1 VYGQSRYV
9 CQLGYPLLIPS
20 TVAPESPFERLR
32 SSGGYIFVVEVPW
45 GRASDPAG
53 VAPEPLEE
61 FLTPS
66 RVISP
71 NVQKRCRHMWWKVL
85 IGLFCAGVSTYSR

>member
-1 VYGQSRYV
+1 
-9 CQLGYPLLIPS
+9 
-20 TVAPESPFERLR
+20 
-32 SSGGYIFVVEVPW
+32 VVEFPW

-61 FLTPS
+61 FLTSS

-71 NVQKRCRHMWWKVL
+71 NCN
-85 IGLFCAGVSTYSR
+85 IPGVTVTKNGSCHHEHCKAYLLSTLVCINLKQVYFDCLSLGR